1 MIYALTGGWP
11 RIIFR
16 PSDTFRKDPFVWRR
30 FLSQPD
36 PPRKCLSG
44 DSLSPKLHLS
54 KTRTICFPGFVKQP
68 SCHSTNLRLQFL
80 SPFCNEK
87 TCFSILYDFFL
98 DVLKFVTI
106 LLPAIFQNS
115 IFFYNNGIFMI
126 IWHVHRNDIGFISSW
141 HVILSLPFVD
151 AAYGNFCIFLFLAS
165 LRSYPSSKFWYW
177 VAVDNYSKSSHE
189 YPKIN
194 FIVILIDNQMILYVT
209 CCILYTVYRM
219 KQLFR

>member
-1 MIYALTGGWP
+1 MQNINTETFLFCNRLLLEVNNSENEFQKYGTKNVIYALTGGWP

-115 IFFYNNGIFMI
+115 IFLTIT
-126 IWHVHRNDIGFISSW
+126 
-141 HVILSLPFVD
+141 
-151 AAYGNFCIFLFLAS
+151 
-165 LRSYPSSKFWYW
+165 
-177 VAVDNYSKSSHE
+177 E
-189 YPKIN
+189 Y
-194 FIVILIDNQMILYVT
+194 LW
-209 CCILYTVYRM
+209 
-219 KQLFR
+219 